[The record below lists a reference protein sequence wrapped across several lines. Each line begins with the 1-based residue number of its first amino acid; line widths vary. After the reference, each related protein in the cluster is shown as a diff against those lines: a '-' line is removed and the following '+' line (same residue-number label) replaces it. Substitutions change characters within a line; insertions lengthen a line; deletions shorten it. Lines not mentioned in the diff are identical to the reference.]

1 TQADVPAMLQT
12 LLEDRF
18 GLKVHKSEKEFS
30 VFLLSRGKKPF
41 SLTEVPP
48 RDGGSGPTTTIGVN
62 QARAS
67 SGGVALNLPRG
78 ALFVFADNKLE
89 GKGMTMEMLANNLS
103 NFLGSP
109 TLDRTEVQG
118 FYDLSFDLA
127 PEDFGIMMARAAA
140 NRGVQMPPEVM
151 TEIA

>member
-1 TQADVPAMLQT
+1 
-12 LLEDRF
+12 
-18 GLKVHKSEKEFS
+18 
-30 VFLLSRGKKPF
+30 
-41 SLTEVPP
+41 
-48 RDGGSGPTTTIGVN
+48 
-62 QARAS
+62 
-67 SGGVALNLPRG
+67 
-78 ALFVFADNKLE
+78 NKLE

-140 NRGVQMPPEVM
+140 NRGVQMPPEIM
-151 TEIA
+151 TEIAASTNPSFVSALDKVGLKLEKAKTPLPVIVVDDAKKTPTSN